1 MRAGL
6 GGSSR
11 IMRPAQ
17 ECPGRRQNLILERYH
32 AVMPTRR
39 NLLLSALAGGGLLAG
54 ALRSRA
60 APKVVRAPR
69 RPPPGERRIM
79 IPAVEAELRRVKKLI
94 ADPEISWLFENCY
107 PNTLDTTVTLGA
119 RDGKPDTFVVT
130 GDIPA
135 QWLRDSSAQVWPYL
149 RLAAGDPV
157 LRRLFRGLIHRH
169 ARCILIDPYANAFLS
184 DPDARTPLPWAEH
197 DETLM
202 KPGVAERKWEV
213 DSLCHPIRL
222 AYGYWRA
229 TGDTQPFDAEWLA
242 AMRLVLHTF
251 REQQRLDDA
260 GPYRFKRQTD
270 TPNDTVPLD
279 GYGAPTRK
287 VGLIHSMFRPSD
299 DACVYPFL
307 IPANLLA
314 AACLRRLTAIVDA
327 TDRNAAFMT
336 DCQSLAQQIEQCV
349 ASHGRMTM
357 SGGSV
362 VLAYECDAYGNQLFM
377 DDANIPGLLSLPYL
391 EACNSDD
398 PLYERTRARVLS
410 ADNPYFFKGIAAEG
424 IGGPHIGL
432 RAIWP
437 LGIMVRALTSEDDAE
452 ILTCLRWLSRTHA
465 ETGFMHESFDQ
476 DDASRFTR
484 GWFAWANSLFGE
496 LILDIGRRKPAL
508 LRVEL

>member
-1 MRAGL
+1 
-6 GGSSR
+6 
-11 IMRPAQ
+11 
-17 ECPGRRQNLILERYH
+17 
-32 AVMPTRR
+32 MPTRR
-39 NLLLSALAGGGLLAG
+39 DLLLSALVGGGLIVGMPRAG
-54 ALRSRA
+54 AA
-60 APKVVRAPR
+60 KKVDRMSR
-69 RPPPGERRIM
+69 RPPPGERRII
-79 IPAVEAELRRVKKLI
+79 IPAVEAEIRRVKKLI
-94 ADPEISWLFENCY
+94 ADPELSWLFENCY

-130 GDIPA
+130 GDISA
-135 QWLRDSSAQVWPYL
+135 LWLRDSSAQVWPYL
-149 RLAAGDPV
+149 RLAAGDPE

-169 ARCILIDPYANAFLS
+169 ARCILIDPYANAFQS
-184 DPDARTPLPWAEH
+184 DPDARTPLPWAEN
-197 DETLM
+197 DQTLM
-202 KPGVAERKWEV
+202 KPGVAERKWEI

-222 AYGYWRA
+222 AHGYWRA

-260 GPYRFKRQTD
+260 GPYRFKRLTD

-314 AACLRRLTAIVDA
+314 AACLRWVTAIIDA
-327 TDRNAAFMT
+327 IHGDAAVMA
-336 DCQSLAQQIEQCV
+336 DCQALSQQIEQCV

-357 SGGSV
+357 TGGRV
-362 VLAYECDAYGNQLFM
+362 VLAYETDGYGNHLFM

-391 EACNSDD
+391 EACSADD
-398 PLYERTRARVLS
+398 PLYERTRSAVLS
-410 ADNPYFFKGIAAEG
+410 TDNPYFFKGIAAEG

-437 LGIMVRALTSEDDAE
+437 LGIMVRALTSEDDSE
-452 ILTCLRWLSRTHA
+452 ILACLRWLSTTHA
-465 ETGFMHESFDQ
+465 ATGFMHESFDQ
-476 DDASRFTR
+476 DDPSRYTR
-484 GWFAWANSLFGE
+484 AWFAWANSLFGE

-508 LRVEL
+508 LRMEM